1 MATTDINSVILVGR
15 LTRDADLSYLPSGTP
30 ALAFSIAVNRSKKE
44 GEQWVDEANFFDISY
59 ISKSAENFKQY
70 LTKGKQVG
78 IQGSLKQDRWQDKES
93 GQTRSKIKI
102 MASSVQLLGGRS
114 DGSTGGNA
122 SYQSGQSG
130 GYQRPQGGYTPRQNA
145 SPAPQSADSFG
156 GDNQSFP
163 EDIPF

>member
-1 MATTDINSVILVGR
+1 MASDINNVILVGR
-15 LTRDADLSYLPSGTP
+15 LTRDAELSYLPSGTA

-44 GEQWVDEANFFDISY
+44 GDQWVEEANFFDISY

-93 GQTRSKIKI
+93 GQNRSKIKI

-114 DGSTGGNA
+114 DPNGPGYSGGSGYSA
-122 SYQSGQSG
+122 G
-130 GYQRPQGGYTPRQNA
+130 GYQGGGQARSGYTPQ
-145 SPAPQSADSFG
+145 PMQQPVDSYG
-156 GDNQSFP
+156 GDGGFP
-163 EDIPF
+163 EDVPF